1 MNIRFKFLSSG
12 TQYGTLNMLN
22 AVNTCVHSK
31 NTTLH
36 LEQLCTVIFLLAC
49 LAQKSIRR
57 HSIFLRSWLI
67 LHQQVHQ
74 IYTSEWKVLRNW
86 WIFLGLKKKF
96 SCYLFSK
103 EYPLVYLFWN
113 GPEQSLGKKYLS
125 SYNNTRC
132 FFSKINELTMRF
144 PIVGIHLVTH
154 AWIQY
159 PIICI
164 PTWKNWSK
172 RLVVFTW
179 NQFHEIFR
187 EIDFTK
193 LFKWL
198 FVFSLPPQSSTSP
211 FTNSETA
218 APRPTEVTLDAIG
231 LGQTTP
237 PFTYNQNSL
246 LWKS

>member
-1 MNIRFKFLSSG
+1 MID
-12 TQYGTLNMLN
+12 
-22 AVNTCVHSK
+22 H
-31 NTTLH
+31 
-36 LEQLCTVIFLLAC
+36 TVIFLLAC

-193 LFKWL
+193 FFMKLISRKNSFSTRLHHYLEMIFFQFWVSIMLHVYHNLPKPVFQFLWFKS
-198 FVFSLPPQSSTSP
+198 FTSL
-211 FTNSETA
+211 
-218 APRPTEVTLDAIG
+218 
-231 LGQTTP
+231 
-237 PFTYNQNSL
+237 
-246 LWKS
+246 